1 MRVADKIAIVTG
13 GASGIGAECA
23 RTLVRE
29 GASVVIADIS
39 EEAGAALAR
48 KLGATYLRHDVT
60 SLDSWRDIVAMVLQQ
75 HGRIDILVH
84 CAGIVG
90 NVKQSCL
97 DTTPEEWNRVIQV
110 NLTGTFWGCKAVVP
124 EMLKRGTGSVVLLS
138 SIVSYMATSVA
149 TPYGVSKAG
158 VQQLT
163 RSVAIVGAKAGSR
176 VRCNSVHPGSIRSP
190 MTDGIIADLAQ
201 AQGLPLADAERA
213 LMSGVPFGM
222 RGEPSDVANLVLY
235 LASDEAKYVTG
246 SDFKVDGGWHIVDAG

>member
-13 GASGIGAECA
+13 GASGIGAQCA
-23 RTLVRE
+23 RTLIRE

-39 EEAGAALAR
+39 DEAGAALAR
-48 KLGATYLRHDVT
+48 EIGAAYARLDVT
-60 SLDSWRDIVAMVLQQ
+60 SLVSWRDMVAAVLQQ

-90 NVKQSCL
+90 NVKRSCL
-97 DTTPEEWNRVIQV
+97 DTTPEEWNRVIEV

-124 EMLKRGTGSVVLLS
+124 EMLKQGTGSVVLLS

-163 RSVAIVGAKAGSR
+163 RSVAVVGAKDGNR

-201 AQGLPLADAERA
+201 AQGLSLADAEHM
-213 LMSGVPFGM
+213 LMSGVLFGM

-235 LASDEAKYVTG
+235 LASDEARYVTG

>member
-1 MRVADKIAIVTG
+1 MRVAEKIAVVTG

-29 GASVVIADIS
+29 GASVTIADIAD
-39 EEAGAALAR
+39 EAGVALAGEI
-48 KLGATYLRHDVT
+48 GAAYCRHDVT
-60 SLDSWRDIVAMVLQQ
+60 SLDSWRDLVAELIER
-75 HGRIDILVH
+75 HGRIDVLVH

-90 NVKQSCL
+90 DVKQSCL
-97 DTTPEEWNRVIQV
+97 DTTPEEWNRVLQV

-163 RSVAIVGAKAGSR
+163 RSVAIVGAKDGNR

-190 MTDGIIADLAQ
+190 MTDRIIADLAQ
-201 AQGLPLADAERA
+201 AYGLSLADAEHA
-213 LMSGVPFGM
+213 LMANVPFGM

-246 SDFKVDGGWHIVDAG
+246 SDFKVDGGWHVVDAG